1 MEVVRDT
8 LCQSGIEGMK
18 WGVRN
23 GPPYP
28 LRPSDHSSAEI
39 KANPS
44 LKKKIAS
51 GVSKVISKTVS
62 TAKTVHE
69 RRRLNTKNPKRL
81 TDSELRSRIQRLKS
95 EEEFR
100 QLQGIKTKQQS
111 REQKLA
117 AGKAFAV
124 AFMTKLGGRVGSIG
138 TTVNQKIAKKVLK
151 ERKPLFGA
159 EAEEE
164 KRLKYS
170 KKLEAK
176 KAESEFNKYTNEE
189 KDRRE
194 REKAQRKEE
203 KNAKKYS
210 DVDKVIKSWEAS
222 NELTNIT
229 NSINDIISDVRDV
242 KYEDLVR

>member
-44 LKKKIAS
+44 LRKKIAS
-51 GVSKVISKTVS
+51 GVSKSVS
-62 TAKTVHE
+62 VAKAVHE

-81 TDSELRSRIQRLKS
+81 TDSELKSRIQRLRD

-100 QLQGIKTKQQS
+100 KLQGIKTKQQA
-111 REQKLA
+111 REKKLA

-138 TTVNQKIAKKVLK
+138 TTVNQKIAQKVLK
-151 ERKPLFGA
+151 EKKPLLLFGA
-159 EAEEE
+159 EAAEK

-170 KKLEAK
+170 KKLEAN
-176 KAESEFNKYTNEE
+176 KAKSEFKKYTNEE
-189 KDRRE
+189 KAQHD

-203 KNAKKYS
+203 KKVKKYS

-222 NELTNIT
+222 NELTRIT
-229 NSINDIISDVRDV
+229 NSINDIISDVKDV